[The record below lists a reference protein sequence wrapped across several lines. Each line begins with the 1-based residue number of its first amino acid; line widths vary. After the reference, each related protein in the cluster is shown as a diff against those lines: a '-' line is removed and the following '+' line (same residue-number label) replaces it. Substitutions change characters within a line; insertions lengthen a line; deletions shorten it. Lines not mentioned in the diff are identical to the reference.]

1 MRRLLDLAAGLA
13 GLAAFNWLG
22 GRVAAWLPVRLPGSV
37 LGALL
42 LLAALAMC
50 KRVPR
55 PLDGSAALLLRH
67 LVLFVIPSL
76 VPVALTLGAARE
88 HGVFIL
94 LVTTAGTALTAAG
107 CAAAMQAVASRQ
119 RTGWPDA

>member
-1 MRRLLDLAAGLA
+1 MRRFLDFAAGLA

-22 GRVAAWLPVRLPGSV
+22 GCLAAWLPIRLPGSV

-42 LLAALAMC
+42 LLVALALY

-67 LVLFVIPSL
+67 LVLFIIPSL
-76 VPVALTLGAARE
+76 VPVALTLGSALE

-94 LVTTAGTALTAAG
+94 LVTTLGTALAAAG
-107 CAAAMQAVASRQ
+107 CAAAMQAVARRQ
-119 RTGWPDA
+119 RTELPDA